1 MVLVRM
7 GVILAVGVSIA
18 GALGQGAGAGAP
30 AADPAETG
38 AEAVQ
43 QVSFLRE
50 TGVCDAVLAN
60 GVVLHHDRVASPAG
74 RFRLVVIAA
83 GGEIHE
89 GMGQSGLTQL
99 AIAAWAQQAGRADSA
114 GPESEA
120 AAEYGLS
127 IKAAAS
133 PDHLRLSIEGPVE
146 GLPAA
151 ARLARVLLT
160 KPLIS
165 TEALA
170 AQRTEIEGAL
180 ERISSSRWGV
190 IGSAMIGTVYPEDPR
205 LHLPT
210 RSDLEE
216 HTRAEAQAW
225 LEGILARGPVEAAVV
240 GDVPLEAAL
249 GPVATEL
256 AALPARAR
264 ISPQTFAPERTLLR
278 PGGPDGAGP
287 AERVVR
293 ASTPDGRAVV
303 VAGFY
308 GADVSDVRQ
317 FRALWVAARVLEE
330 RIVARITREGP
341 PLTDLEATCAPGGA
355 LPGFGMVFASA
366 SAAPA
371 NAVALGEA
379 MRAEV
384 ARLRDEPPTDAEVA
398 RAAAIMRRSVAEL
411 NADAGYWAEVLATS
425 WYRGVDMDAMGRGEQ
440 DYASLTAAEVA
451 KVLAKHDVEGER
463 FSVVVAPE

>member
-1 MVLVRM
+1 
-7 GVILAVGVSIA
+7 
-18 GALGQGAGAGAP
+18 
-30 AADPAETG
+30 
-38 AEAVQ
+38 VQ

-60 GVVLHHDRVASPAG
+60 GVVLHHDRVAAPAG
-74 RFRLVVIAA
+74 RFRLVVIVA
-83 GGEIHE
+83 GGEIEE
-89 GMGQSGLTQL
+89 GAGQSGLTQL
-99 AIAAWAQQAGRADSA
+99 AVAAWAQRAGRAASA
-114 GPESEA
+114 GAESEA
-120 AAEYGLS
+120 AAAYGLT
-127 IKAAAS
+127 IKAAAL
-133 PDHLRLSIEGPVE
+133 PDHLRLLIEGPAE

-151 ARLARVLLT
+151 ARLARALLSR
-160 KPLIS
+160 PVIS
-165 TEALA
+165 AEALA
-170 AQRTEIEGAL
+170 AQRTEIEAAL
-180 ERISSSRWGV
+180 ERIASSRWGA

-210 RSDLEE
+210 RADLEK

-225 LEGILARGPVEAAVV
+225 LERILARGSVEAAVV

-256 AALPARAR
+256 AALPVRAR
-264 ISPQTFAPERTLLR
+264 ISPQTFAPERTLIR
-278 PGGPDGAGP
+278 PGEPDGAGP

-293 ASTPDGRAVV
+293 ATTPDGRAVV
-303 VAGFY
+303 VGVFY
-308 GADVSDVRQ
+308 GADVSEVRE

-330 RIVARITREGP
+330 RLVARITREGP

-371 NAVALGEA
+371 NAGALAEA

-384 ARLRDEPPTDAEVA
+384 ARLRDEPPTEAEVA
-398 RAAAIMRRSVAEL
+398 RAAATMRRSVAEL

-425 WYRGVDMDAMGRGEQ
+425 WYRGVDMDAMGRGEE
-440 DYASLTAAEVA
+440 DYASFTAKEVA
-451 KVLAKHDVEGER
+451 GAIRRWNVEGKR
-463 FSVVVAPE
+463 FSVVVTP